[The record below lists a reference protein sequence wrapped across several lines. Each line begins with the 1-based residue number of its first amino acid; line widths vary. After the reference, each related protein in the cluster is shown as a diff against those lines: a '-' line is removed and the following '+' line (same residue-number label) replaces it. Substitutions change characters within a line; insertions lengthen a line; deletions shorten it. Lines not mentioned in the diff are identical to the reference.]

1 MLFRS
6 RQDADNEYLMK
17 EDGTFN
23 PLSNGWGATE
33 SSTDSKYSGLK
44 LKVPGTDK
52 QDTYEEQLAIRR
64 RKLSES
70 GCVAHGAFVFSDY
83 LPWILDYDS
92 NDSLDGIGIEIE
104 DAKTGKV
111 TFLKASDAIKAG
123 WIIKDDTP
131 AADPAV
137 NNGAR
142 QFVSI
147 TVVPPATNDMV
158 IGSEEDAY
166 KLFETQDRP
175 AGYLANGDK
184 FTLKI
189 RTKVCDI
196 PDVKAEKGNYDK
208 DGNSK
213 EIFYNRAFV
222 NLDNLDGNYE
232 NLKGTGKKE
241 KTWYGDQK
249 KDSISYYSG
258 TESRNSDKKTTV
270 RDNKDLPAD
279 KFLKQKNVDADKTNN
294 LLIQNASKKNYNQKD
309 STDDRYA
316 FDTAAGFKVVSPR
329 GFAREIGRASC
340 RERV

>member
-1 MLFRS
+1 M
-6 RQDADNEYLMK
+6 
-17 EDGTFN
+17 
-23 PLSNGWGATE
+23 SNGWGATE

-147 TVVPPATNDMV
+147 TVVPPATKDMV
-158 IGSEEDAY
+158 IGSEEAAY
-166 KLFETQDRP
+166 KLFETKDRP

-189 RTKVCDI
+189 RKSGQSGW
-196 PDVKAEKGNYDK
+196 KL
-208 DGNSK
+208 
-213 EIFYNRAFV
+213 R
-222 NLDNLDGNYE
+222 
-232 NLKGTGKKE
+232 
-241 KTWYGDQK
+241 KT
-249 KDSISYYSG
+249 
-258 TESRNSDKKTTV
+258 ERN
-270 RDNKDLPAD
+270 
-279 KFLKQKNVDADKTNN
+279 
-294 LLIQNASKKNYNQKD
+294 
-309 STDDRYA
+309 
-316 FDTAAGFKVVSPR
+316 
-329 GFAREIGRASC
+329 GRKHL
-340 RERV
+340 VW